1 MKVNIKID
9 CTPEEARAFFG
20 LPDVAPMQE
29 RLMREVEDRMVASMQ
44 AMEPEALMKNWL
56 PASMQGLENF
66 QKMFWNAM
74 SDPKKS

>member
-20 LPDVAPMQE
+20 LPDVAPMHE
-29 RLMREVEDRMVASMQ
+29 RLMKEVEDRMVASMH
-44 AMEPEALMKNWL
+44 AMEPEALMNNWL
-56 PASMQGLENF
+56 PASMEGIENL
-66 QKMFWNAM
+66 QKIFWNAM